1 MEKTELDMIRE
12 ESKALGVLQKINYDQ
27 AHNELLKYAMLYQ
40 VRESKEYKAGGL
52 TWEQFCEEVGE
63 LRRSID
69 RKLKDIEPF
78 VDNFQDKLSQ
88 FSKIPFN
95 KIRYLGK
102 IMGQD
107 WDNLSQNTGN
117 SIIINEKSIPITPE

>member
-63 LRRSID
+63 PKRTVNE
-69 RKLKDIEPF
+69 KLKDIGPL
-78 VDNFQDKLSQ
+78 VDNFQASLAH
-88 FSKIPFN
+88 FSSVPFN

-102 IMGQD
+102 E
-107 WDNLSQNTGN
+107 LSKNRAD
-117 SIIINEKSIPITPE
+117 